1 MKYTSTFYDAH
12 ALEARLAARLASGL
26 SARIEALPGDVSERL
41 RFAREQAVSR
51 ARDVRRAAVTLGGNV
66 ATVSPSGA
74 ATLSGF
80 GGFGAWWPR
89 AASALP
95 LLVLVAGFLMIEQWS
110 VREQVLAAAEIDSRL
125 LADDLPPAAYS
136 DTGFAE
142 YLRTAPT
149 P

>member
-1 MKYTSTFYDAH
+1 MKITSTYHDAH

-26 SARIEALPGDVSERL
+26 SARIETLPGDVSERL

-51 ARDVRRAAVTLGGNV
+51 AREIRRAAAGS
-66 ATVSPSGA
+66 TVSSVSPFGV

-80 GGFGAWWPR
+80 GTWWSR

-136 DTGFAE
+136 DPGFAE
-142 YLRTAPT
+142 FLRTAPV